1 MKNSIEKMVTS
12 LLKERLSDYKDQSFY
27 GCDLAYTLFEGENAN
42 GSYTFSAWKATQWI
56 KKNFDDLGEIV
67 ENMEF
72 NGLSVA
78 NPFNEPEKFQVQI
91 LLETADGIMGNLPT
105 IEENRD
111 GQFVLNRKMIAKI
124 RKELTDYIK
133 S

>member
-1 MKNSIEKMVTS
+1 MKNSNEKMVAN
-12 LLKERLSDYKDQSFY
+12 LLKERLSDYKDQLFY

-42 GSYTFSAWKATQWI
+42 GSYTFSAWEATQWI
-56 KKNFDDLGEIV
+56 KKNFDNLGEIV

-91 LLETADGIMGNLPT
+91 LLETADGIMGSLPT
-105 IEENRD
+105 IEEKWND
-111 GQFVLNRKMIAKI
+111 QFMLDRKTIAKI